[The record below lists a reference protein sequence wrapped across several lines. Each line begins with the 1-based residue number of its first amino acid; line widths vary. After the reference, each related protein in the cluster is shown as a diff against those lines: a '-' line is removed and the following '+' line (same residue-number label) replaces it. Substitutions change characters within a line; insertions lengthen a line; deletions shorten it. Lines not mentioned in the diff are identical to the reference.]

1 MSPVGQSSLA
11 VTKELSIPLTEIRF
25 RTSRSGGPG
34 GQNVNKLETRVEA
47 VFDVVNSPSLST
59 HQRILILKELA
70 GRIDE
75 SGALRIVVQESRSQF
90 QNKTKALVRIAVLLQ
105 TALKPKRIRIR
116 TKPGRSAHERRLRS
130 KKIHSEKKRTRSA
143 GMD

>member
-1 MSPVGQSSLA
+1 MNVVGDSYLA
-11 VTKELSIPLTEIRF
+11 VTKHLSIPLTEIRF

-47 VFDVVNSPSLST
+47 LFDVINSPSLSAQ
-59 HQRILILKELA
+59 QRIIVLRELA

-75 SGALRIVVQESRSQF
+75 SGVLRVVAQESRSQY
-90 QNKTKALVRIAVLLQ
+90 QNKAKALVRLAVLLQ
-105 TALKPKRIRIR
+105 TALKPKLIRIR
-116 TKPGRSAHERRLRS
+116 TKPGRSAQERRLRS

-143 GMD
+143 EPD

>member
-1 MSPVGQSSLA
+1 MNVVGDSYLA
-11 VTKELSIPLTEIRF
+11 VTKHLSIPLTEIRF

-47 VFDVVNSPSLST
+47 LFDVINSPSLSQQ
-59 HQRILILKELA
+59 QRVLVLRELA
-70 GRIDE
+70 GRIDD
-75 SGALRIVVQESRSQF
+75 SGVLRVVAQESRSQY
-90 QNKTKALVRIAVLLQ
+90 QNKAKALIRLAVLLQ

-116 TKPGRSAHERRLRS
+116 TKPGRSAQERRLRS

-143 GMD
+143 EPD